1 MKRTHV
7 VFVAVCLLVLSG
19 SLLLRARAAAAPD
32 TDSIRIWDNCDP
44 ATFNKAIGPG
54 TCEPGQHGTETFTL
68 FVGEVSADRIAGAWR
83 FGSTRYT
90 IASGD
95 STALD
100 NRGGETHTFTTVAKF
115 GGGFVPFLNQLAGT
129 PVPAPECLQAPSA
142 SNIFVEAGTVEIGP
156 VAGSTVLP
164 AGKTKVQCCVH
175 PWMRTVINVQ

>member
-19 SLLLRARAAAAPD
+19 SLLLRARADAPD
-32 TDSIRIWDNCDP
+32 TDTIRIWDGCDP
-44 ATFNKAIGPG
+44 ATFNAALGAG
-54 TCEPGQHGTETFTL
+54 TCLPGQHGTEKFSI

-83 FGSTRYT
+83 FGSTGYT

-100 NRGGETHTFTTVAKF
+100 NRGGELHTFTTVAKF

-129 PVPAPECLQAPSA
+129 PVPAPECLQAPS
-142 SNIFVEAGTVEIGP
+142 
-156 VAGSTVLP
+156 
-164 AGKTKVQCCVH
+164 
-175 PWMRTVINVQ
+175 

>member
-54 TCEPGQHGTETFTL
+54 TCVPGQHGTETFTL

-83 FGSTRYT
+83 FGSTSYT

-115 GGGFVPFLNQLAGT
+115 GGGFVPFLNVLAGT
-129 PVPAPECLQAPSA
+129 PVPAPECLQPPSV

-164 AGKTKVQCCVH
+164 TGKTKVQCCVH

>member
-7 VFVAVCLLVLSG
+7 VFVVVSLLVLSG
-19 SLLLRARAAAAPD
+19 SLLLRARAAATPD

-54 TCEPGQHGTETFTL
+54 TCVPGHHGTETFTL

-83 FGSTRYT
+83 FGSTSYT
-90 IASGD
+90 VASGD

-100 NRGGETHTFTTVAKF
+100 NRGGELHTFTTVAKF

-129 PVPAPECLQAPSA
+129 PVPAPECLAPPSA
-142 SNIFVEAGTVEIGP
+142 SNIFVAAGTVEIGP

-164 AGKTKVQCCVH
+164 AGTTKAQCCVH
-175 PWMRTVINVQ
+175 PWMRTVINVK

>member
-1 MKRTHV
+1 MALGV
-7 VFVAVCLLVLSG
+7 LVLSG

-44 ATFNKAIGPG
+44 ATFNATFGPG
-54 TCEPGQHGTETFTL
+54 TCQPGDHGTETFSI
-68 FVGEVSADRIAGAWR
+68 FVGEVAADRIAGAWR
-83 FGSTRYT
+83 FGSTGYT

-115 GGGFVPFLNQLAGT
+115 GGGFVTVLNQLSGN
-129 PVPAPECLQAPSA
+129 PVPAPECLQPPSA

-156 VAGSTVLP
+156 AAGSAILQLEKPGSSAAFTRGCGP
-164 AGKTKVQCCVH
+164 
-175 PWMRTVINVQ
+175 